1 MSSIPLAAWNSC
13 MLTAIKAVMLSD
25 ARAWLSFGIEK
36 YNFPSAK
43 NIQIHAWSQMS
54 GFVPCLHS
62 EKRQLVTSDILFK
75 RHGSVLCSSKRIQVY
90 VTPFTKYL
98 FKRVS

>member
-1 MSSIPLAAWNSC
+1 

-62 EKRQLVTSDILFK
+62 EKKTTCYI
-75 RHGSVLCSSKRIQVY
+75 RHSIQAAWFSALLQQKDSSLCDTIHEISFQES
-90 VTPFTKYL
+90 
-98 FKRVS
+98 